1 MSIQNCPPFSPCF
14 CEQHPN
20 VKQCK
25 TIDLNIDSNAYFL
38 IIIAIILGFFCM
50 KKYNKSKI

>member
-1 MSIQNCPPFSPCF
+1 MGFKDCPPFSPCF
-14 CEQHPN
+14 CETHPN
-20 VKQCK
+20 VKQCQ
-25 TIDLNIDSNAYFL
+25 TATLDIDSNLYFL